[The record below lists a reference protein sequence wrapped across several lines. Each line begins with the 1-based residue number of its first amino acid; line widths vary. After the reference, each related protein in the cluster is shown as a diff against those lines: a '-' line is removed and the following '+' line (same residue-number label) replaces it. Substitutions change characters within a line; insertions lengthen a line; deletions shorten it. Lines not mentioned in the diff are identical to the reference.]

1 MLKNHT
7 LRRENN
13 VGLVLTEIIN
23 QPGVSRAEIA
33 KITNLNKATV
43 SEIVRDLLEKH
54 YIEETG
60 IGESSFSGG
69 RRPILLKI
77 NKKAGISFSLDIRFD
92 HVSYLA
98 SFLDG
103 EAIETGSFDLYIN
116 SENIVNVIVDI
127 IEKHKKNMPTTPY
140 GIVGI
145 TIAVHGIVSD
155 NQILYTPYYDIST
168 LNLAEILT
176 EELDIPVY
184 LENEANLTALAE
196 STLDSEHQNLITCS
210 IHTGVGAG
218 IIIDDGLYKGH
229 QGRSG
234 EIGHTTLYPDG
245 IRCTCGNSGCL
256 EQYCSETSLLKFY
269 RNAHHDLNLTTEDLA
284 RDYLNE
290 EPIAVELIDEYAKNL
305 SIGIINLAGMY
316 GPEIIYLSGHIINH
330 IPSIPEKIIEHLA
343 KTIYSWL
350 PIKVSRIAENS
361 SLYGATVSNIQNF
374 FEVDYISLSKKSLV
388 K

>member
-127 IEKHKKNMPTTPY
+127 IEKYKKNMPTTPY

-196 STLDSEHQNLITCS
+196 STLD
-210 IHTGVGAG
+210 
-218 IIIDDGLYKGH
+218 
-229 QGRSG
+229 
-234 EIGHTTLYPDG
+234 
-245 IRCTCGNSGCL
+245 
-256 EQYCSETSLLKFY
+256 
-269 RNAHHDLNLTTEDLA
+269 
-284 RDYLNE
+284 
-290 EPIAVELIDEYAKNL
+290 
-305 SIGIINLAGMY
+305 
-316 GPEIIYLSGHIINH
+316 
-330 IPSIPEKIIEHLA
+330 
-343 KTIYSWL
+343 
-350 PIKVSRIAENS
+350 
-361 SLYGATVSNIQNF
+361 
-374 FEVDYISLSKKSLV
+374 
-388 K
+388 